1 MTKFDFRALRE
12 KLGISAHTL
21 GKLLGS
27 NGCSIYNF
35 EKGRSNPRDEVV
47 IKRAI
52 KLRTVVMCLI
62 NDPDYLIKLF
72 DKLKKSVD
80 NQ

>member
-12 KLGISAHTL
+12 KIGISAHTL
-21 GKLLGS
+21 GRLLGS

-35 EKGRSNPRDEVV
+35 EKGRSNPRDEIVV
-47 IKRAI
+47 KRAI
-52 KLRTVVMCLI
+52 KLRMVIISLM

-72 DKLKKSVD
+72 DKLQKSVD